1 MKIIDNR
8 VEVKGV
14 PFDTIFPGEIFEWSH
29 GLYMAMTPVE
39 DPDGAPIVN
48 AITIEN
54 GVSTFFNGMTR
65 VVPVEVEL
73 TIIANQ

>member
-8 VEVKGV
+8 VEAKGV
-14 PFDTIFPGEIFEWSH
+14 PFNTIFPGEIFEWSH
-29 GLYMAMTPVE
+29 GLYMGIVPVSE
-39 DPDGAPIVN
+39 PDGAPMVN
-48 AITIEN
+48 AISIEN

-65 VVPVEVEL
+65 VVPVETEL